1 MITILNICFIIIF
14 LACAWLT
21 MHAMAY
27 VIDISEKWYRRLLL
41 FAGCYLLCVMIIF
54 IEDPVNILFT
64 IPFFLTAILLSCRGS
79 FWQKVTIGLM
89 FSSTI
94 FL

>member
-27 VIDISEKWYRRLLL
+27 VIDISEN
-41 FAGCYLLCVMIIF
+41 G
-54 IEDPVNILFT
+54 
-64 IPFFLTAILLSCRGS
+64 TAAFCCLPAVICSVS
-79 FWQKVTIGLM
+79 
-89 FSSTI
+89 
-94 FL
+94 